1 MSPASQQNPL
11 TGIARI
17 VAVLAVVSLGVWG
30 CARKPAGKESA
41 AERVRALEG
50 RCVKL
55 EQDYRTVQQARDKAR
70 KELAALEA
78 EVGRHQE
85 EQGSRAALA
94 KERDDLRNLLKR
106 TQSEREGLRQSLA
119 QRTSE
124 RDELQQQVSVRSSE
138 RDALQNR
145 CERLRKGLQTLMI
158 QDDTP
163 SGAAPELP
171 PSTTPTNVP
180 TLGGQ

>member
-1 MSPASQQNPL
+1 
-11 TGIARI
+11 
-17 VAVLAVVSLGVWG
+17 
-30 CARKPAGKESA
+30 
-41 AERVRALEG
+41 

-70 KELAALEA
+70 KELASLEA
-78 EVGRHQE
+78 EVGQLQE
-85 EQGSRAALA
+85 EQASRAALA

-106 TQSEREGLRQSLA
+106 TQGEREELRQSLV

-124 RDELQQQVSVRSSE
+124 RDELRQQISVRASE

-163 SGAAPELP
+163 PGAAPEATP
-171 PSTTPTNVP
+171 TTPTNAP
-180 TLGGQ
+180 TLGGQS